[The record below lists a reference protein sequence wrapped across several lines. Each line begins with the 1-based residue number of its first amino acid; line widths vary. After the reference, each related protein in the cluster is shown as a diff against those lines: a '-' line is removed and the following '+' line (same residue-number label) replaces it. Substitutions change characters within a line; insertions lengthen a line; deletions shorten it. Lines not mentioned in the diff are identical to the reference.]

1 MSLCRHFGV
10 CGGCAF
16 QDKSQTEY
24 RALKLETVTAALA
37 GSGVSADVE
46 DLVIVPPQS
55 RRRATV
61 KALRT
66 PTGTKIGFHAARS
79 HDIVDMTECR
89 VLTPALVEF
98 IGGLRAMLDELLH
111 NGESAE
117 LKLTQLDGGMDVSL
131 HWVRKN
137 DTETLALLAR
147 WAQKL
152 KIARLSRDG
161 VAQISLVPPT
171 VRLGLAAVTLPPEA
185 FLQPTLPGE
194 QALQKFVLT
203 ALVKTKK
210 VADLFAGCGTF
221 SLPLAQKVPV
231 HAVELEGDHLAAL
244 AAAARQPGFKP
255 VTVEK
260 RNLFKQ
266 PVTERELKAYDGV
279 CLDPPRGG
287 AEAQA
292 RVLATSSVRYLAYV
306 SCDAASFARD
316 AAILIAGGYRLTGL
330 IAVDQFLW
338 SNHIELAASF
348 RKSVKRF
355 P

>member
-10 CGGCAF
+10 CGGCTF
-16 QDKSQTEY
+16 QDKPLAEY

-37 GSGVSADVE
+37 SAGVEAKID
-46 DLVIVPPQS
+46 DLVVVPPQS
-55 RRRATV
+55 RRRATL

-89 VLTPALVEF
+89 VLTPVLVDF
-98 IGGLRAMLDELLH
+98 IGGLRVMLNEILH
-111 NGESAE
+111 NGESVE
-117 LKLTQLDGGMDVSL
+117 IKLTGLDGGMDVSL
-131 HWVRKN
+131 RWPRQN
-137 DTETLALLAR
+137 DTTTLSQLAH

-152 KIARLSRDG
+152 KISRLSRHG
-161 VAQISLVPPT
+161 VVQISLSPAT
-171 VRLGLAAVTLPPEA
+171 VRLGAADVTLPPEA
-185 FLQPTLPGE
+185 FLQPTQSGE
-194 QALQKFVLT
+194 QALQNFVLT
-203 ALVKTKK
+203 ALTKAKK
-210 VADLFAGCGTF
+210 VADLFSGCGTF
-221 SLPLAQKVPV
+221 SLPLAQRCPV

-266 PVTERELKAYDGV
+266 PVTERELKSYDGL

-292 RVLATSSVRYLAYV
+292 RVLAASAVRYLAYV
-306 SCDAASFARD
+306 SCDATSFARD